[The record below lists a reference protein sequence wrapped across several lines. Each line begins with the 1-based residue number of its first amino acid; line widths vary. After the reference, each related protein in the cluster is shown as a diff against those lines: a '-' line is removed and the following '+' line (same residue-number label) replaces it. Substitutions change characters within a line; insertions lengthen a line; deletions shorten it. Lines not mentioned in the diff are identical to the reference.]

1 MLYNYL
7 KNLCLCG
14 GISLLFTTSWLVAA
28 LAVTLAA
35 TLQAVTGFG
44 AALILVPLLVLAYNA
59 HTAVGMTMVISFCSL
74 LLLTFQVRK
83 SIVKPMARNLS
94 LGGLA
99 GIPFG
104 AYVFIHFDVTRL
116 KVIIALVTLAFALL
130 LLLDWMPRRTFGPRA
145 QAAVGAAGGFLGASV
160 GMPGPPVVLFLNHQ
174 GVPKE
179 QFRATTSAYF
189 CLVYPASLFLLLA
202 LHALDRQAILTAVSL
217 IPFALLGQAL
227 GTGIFPRVSQE
238 LFRRGVPLLV
248 TAVALYSLAT
258 TLF

>member
-1 MLYNYL
+1 M
-7 KNLCLCG
+7 
-14 GISLLFTTSWLVAA
+14 IFSLSWLVAA
-28 LAVTLAA
+28 LAVTLAT

-74 LLLTFQVRK
+74 ALLTYQVRK
-83 SIVKPMARNLS
+83 NIIKPMARNLS

-99 GIPFG
+99 GIPLG

-116 KVIIALVTLAFALL
+116 KIIIALVTLAFALA
-130 LLLDWMPRRTFGPRA
+130 LLLDWVPRKSFGSWTEA
-145 QAAVGAAGGFLGASV
+145 IVGAAGGFLGASV

-174 GVPKE
+174 EVPKE
-179 QFRATTSAYF
+179 QFRATTAAYF
-189 CLVYPASLFLLLA
+189 CLVYPASLLLLLA
-202 LHALDRQAILTAVSL
+202 VQALERQTILTALSL
-217 IPFALLGQAL
+217 VPFALLGQAL
-227 GTGIFPRVSQE
+227 GFGIFPRVSQE

-248 TAVALYSLAT
+248 TLVAIYSLAT